1 MGQGCDPNTEYNA
14 FSGNTETVHATYSDF
29 SGGTKVQWGTVL
41 LGGNG
46 VFN

>member
-1 MGQGCDPNTEYNA
+1 MGQGCDPATEYNA
-14 FSGNTETVHATYSDF
+14 FSGSVETVHAVYTD
-29 SGGTKVQWGTVL
+29 GEGNEVVQCSTVK